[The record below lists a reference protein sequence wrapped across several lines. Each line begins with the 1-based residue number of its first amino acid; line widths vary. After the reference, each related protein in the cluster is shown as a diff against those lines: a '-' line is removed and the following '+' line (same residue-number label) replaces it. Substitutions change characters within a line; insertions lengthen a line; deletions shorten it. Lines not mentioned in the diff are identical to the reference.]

1 MQASDLKGFI
11 QNELSEVRTCLPG
24 IVQSYNGTSA
34 VVKPALPKQLA
45 NGDTL
50 PAPQIVQ
57 VPVCF
62 HVGMG
67 GKAQITVPLAAGDDV
82 ILHFSERSLENW
94 LNGSDSAPD
103 DPRQFDLS
111 DCFASPVLRPTVG
124 GADPENVSMMFGDG
138 NIKIAPSGEITVNGP
153 RMTINAPLY
162 FTEGISG
169 SGDIDGQTMQM
180 NGPMQFN
187 GDAEFNGQSLKHLGK
202 NIGNTHKHKDV
213 QPGSGNTGD
222 VV

>member
-11 QNELSEVRTCLPG
+11 QDELSEVRTCLPG
-24 IVQSYNGTSA
+24 VIQSYDGTCA

-45 NGDTL
+45 NGDVL
-50 PAPQIVQ
+50 PAPQIVR

-62 HVGMG
+62 PVGMG
-67 GKAQITVPLAAGDDV
+67 GQAQITVPLAAGDNV

-111 DCFASPVLRPTVG
+111 DCFASPVLRPTAS
-124 GADPENVSMMFGDG
+124 GADPENVSMLFGDG
-138 NIKIAPSGEITVNGP
+138 SIKIAPSGEITVNSP

-162 FTEGISG
+162 FTKGMAG
-169 SGDIDGQTMQM
+169 SGDIEGQTMQM
-180 NGPMQFN
+180 NGPMKFVGNAQFDGGSVTHN
-187 GDAEFNGQSLKHLGK
+187 GKD
-202 NIGNTHKHKDV
+202 IGNTHKHSGV
-213 QPGSGNTGD
+213 QTGGSNTG
-222 VV
+222 VVV

>member
-24 IVQSYNGTSA
+24 IVQSYKGTSA

-62 HVGMG
+62 PVGMG

>member
-62 HVGMG
+62 PVGMG
-67 GKAQITVPLAAGDDV
+67 GKAQITVPLTAGDDV

-124 GADPENVSMMFGDG
+124 GADPENVSMMFGKG
-138 NIKIAPSGEITVNGP
+138 SIKIAPSGEITVNSP

-162 FTEGISG
+162 FTKGIAG
-169 SGDIDGQTMQM
+169 SGDIEGQTMQM
-180 NGPMQFN
+180 NGPMKFVGNAQFDGGSVTHN
-187 GDAEFNGQSLKHLGK
+187 GKD
-202 NIGNTHKHKDV
+202 IGNTHKHSGV
-213 QPGSGNTGD
+213 QTGGGNTG
-222 VV
+222 VVV